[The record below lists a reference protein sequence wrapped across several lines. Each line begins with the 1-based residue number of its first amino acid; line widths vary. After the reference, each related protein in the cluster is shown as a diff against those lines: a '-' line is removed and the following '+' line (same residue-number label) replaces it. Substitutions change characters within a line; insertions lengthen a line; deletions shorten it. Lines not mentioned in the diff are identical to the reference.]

1 MKEEKEMRQE
11 EKEDEMKREVC
22 GGGKLER
29 EQKTQHCICCDLTFC
44 ILNGGLLNDGTT
56 AE

>member
-1 MKEEKEMRQE
+1 M
-11 EKEDEMKREVC
+11 
-22 GGGKLER
+22 ER

-44 ILNGGLLNDGTT
+44 VLNGGLLNDGTT